1 MGDIL
6 AEVRRELQ
14 VQPRD
19 QAAGVALAGGAQPD
33 VLLPPGKGEV
43 ARLGHGEQH
52 GAGGLILAVVAED
65 GVAFQLG
72 EMQQAAHLRHDHA
85 HQVGQ
90 DVLGVLQLHPGQVRR
105 VSGDVADGQ
114 APSFDGRHARLA
126 SRRRAVGLLS
136 TNRGTA
142 PAHEACRMEF
152 MDAPVVAV
160 TIGDPAGIGPEIV
173 VRALADDPVRR
184 AVQAVVVGDRWVVER
199 AMEVTGTKLEFSP
212 AGPLRL
218 LDLANVDHRLQWGK
232 IQATAGAAAGQFIER
247 AVQEALAGRAD
258 ALATAPINKEALWR
272 AGYRDL
278 GHTEMLGAL
287 TGSADPLTMFTVRN
301 KRIFFL
307 TPHMSLRGALGEVK
321 RERLG
326 AILPRIVGELQKLGF
341 DRPHIAVAALN
352 PHAGEGGAL
361 GKEDLDEIAPAVQD
375 ARGQGWQVDGPV
387 PADAVFA
394 QALDGRYD
402 AVLALY
408 HDQGHIAAKT
418 LDFHG
423 VVSVTLALPFIRT
436 SVDHGTA
443 FDIAGKGLARAE
455 SMAAAILMA
464 GDLARRTKVG
474 QRAGNA

>member
-1 MGDIL
+1 M
-6 AEVRRELQ
+6 
-14 VQPRD
+14 
-19 QAAGVALAGGAQPD
+19 
-33 VLLPPGKGEV
+33 
-43 ARLGHGEQH
+43 
-52 GAGGLILAVVAED
+52 
-65 GVAFQLG
+65 
-72 EMQQAAHLRHDHA
+72 
-85 HQVGQ
+85 
-90 DVLGVLQLHPGQVRR
+90 
-105 VSGDVADGQ
+105 
-114 APSFDGRHARLA
+114 PS
-126 SRRRAVGLLS
+126 S
-136 TNRGTA
+136 
-142 PAHEACRMEF
+142 
-152 MDAPVVAV
+152 VVAV

-173 VRALADDPVRR
+173 VRALAQD
-184 AVQAVVVGDRWVVER
+184 AVQRSVQALVVGDRWVLER
-199 AMEVTGTKLEFSP
+199 AMEVTGTTLEFSP
-212 AGPLRL
+212 AGPVRL

-247 AVQEALAGRAD
+247 AVHETLAGRAD

-272 AGYRDL
+272 AGYRYL

-287 TGSADPLTMFTVRN
+287 TGSPDPLTMFAVRN
-301 KRIFFL
+301 MRIFFL
-307 TPHMSLRGALGEVK
+307 TRHMSLREAVAEVK
-321 RERLG
+321 RDRLA
-326 AILPRIVGELQKLGF
+326 AILPQIVGELRTLGF
-341 DRPHIAVAALN
+341 DRPRIAVAALN

-361 GKEDLDEIAPAVQD
+361 GKEDLEEIAPAVQD

-423 VVSVTLALPFIRT
+423 AVSVTLALPFIRT

-464 GDLARRTKVG
+464 GDLAKRMRLATPQRRD
-474 QRAGNA
+474 

>member
-1 MGDIL
+1 M
-6 AEVRRELQ
+6 
-14 VQPRD
+14 
-19 QAAGVALAGGAQPD
+19 
-33 VLLPPGKGEV
+33 
-43 ARLGHGEQH
+43 
-52 GAGGLILAVVAED
+52 
-65 GVAFQLG
+65 
-72 EMQQAAHLRHDHA
+72 
-85 HQVGQ
+85 
-90 DVLGVLQLHPGQVRR
+90 
-105 VSGDVADGQ
+105 
-114 APSFDGRHARLA
+114 PS
-126 SRRRAVGLLS
+126 
-136 TNRGTA
+136 
-142 PAHEACRMEF
+142 
-152 MDAPVVAV
+152 PVVAV

-173 VRALADDPVRR
+173 VRALAQD
-184 AVQAVVVGDRWVVER
+184 AVQRSVQALVVGDRWVLER
-199 AMEVTGTKLEFSP
+199 AMEVTGTTLEFSP
-212 AGPLRL
+212 AGPVRL

-247 AVQEALAGRAD
+247 AVQETLAGRAD

-272 AGYRDL
+272 AGYRYL

-287 TGSADPLTMFTVRN
+287 TGSPDPLTMFAVRN
-301 KRIFFL
+301 MRIFFL
-307 TPHMSLRGALGEVK
+307 TRHMSLREAVAEVK
-321 RERLG
+321 RDRLA
-326 AILPRIVGELQKLGF
+326 AILPRIVGELRTLGF
-341 DRPHIAVAALN
+341 DRPRIAVAALN

-361 GKEDLDEIAPAVQD
+361 GKEDLEEIAPAVQD

-423 VVSVTLALPFIRT
+423 AVSVTLALPFIRT

-464 GDLARRTKVG
+464 GDLAKRMRLATPQRRD
-474 QRAGNA
+474 

>member
-1 MGDIL
+1 M
-6 AEVRRELQ
+6 
-14 VQPRD
+14 
-19 QAAGVALAGGAQPD
+19 
-33 VLLPPGKGEV
+33 
-43 ARLGHGEQH
+43 
-52 GAGGLILAVVAED
+52 
-65 GVAFQLG
+65 
-72 EMQQAAHLRHDHA
+72 
-85 HQVGQ
+85 
-90 DVLGVLQLHPGQVRR
+90 
-105 VSGDVADGQ
+105 
-114 APSFDGRHARLA
+114 PS
-126 SRRRAVGLLS
+126 
-136 TNRGTA
+136 
-142 PAHEACRMEF
+142 
-152 MDAPVVAV
+152 PVVAV

-173 VRALADDPVRR
+173 VRALAQDAVKRS
-184 AVQAVVVGDRWVVER
+184 VQALVVGDRWVLER
-199 AMEVTGTKLEFSP
+199 AMEVTGTMLEFSP
-212 AGPLRL
+212 AGPVRL

-247 AVQEALAGRAD
+247 AVQETLAGRAD

-272 AGYRDL
+272 AGYRYL

-287 TGSADPLTMFTVRN
+287 TGSPDPLTMFAVRN
-301 KRIFFL
+301 MRIFFL
-307 TPHMSLRGALGEVK
+307 TRHMSLREAVAEVK
-321 RERLG
+321 RDRLG

-361 GKEDLDEIAPAVQD
+361 GKEDLEEIAPAVQD

-423 VVSVTLALPFIRT
+423 AVSVTLALPFIRT

>member
-1 MGDIL
+1 M
-6 AEVRRELQ
+6 
-14 VQPRD
+14 
-19 QAAGVALAGGAQPD
+19 
-33 VLLPPGKGEV
+33 
-43 ARLGHGEQH
+43 
-52 GAGGLILAVVAED
+52 
-65 GVAFQLG
+65 
-72 EMQQAAHLRHDHA
+72 
-85 HQVGQ
+85 
-90 DVLGVLQLHPGQVRR
+90 
-105 VSGDVADGQ
+105 
-114 APSFDGRHARLA
+114 PS
-126 SRRRAVGLLS
+126 
-136 TNRGTA
+136 
-142 PAHEACRMEF
+142 
-152 MDAPVVAV
+152 PVVAV

-173 VRALADDPVRR
+173 VRALAQD
-184 AVQAVVVGDRWVVER
+184 AVQRSVQALVVGDRWVLER
-199 AMEVTGTKLEFSP
+199 AMEVTGTMLEFSP
-212 AGPLRL
+212 AGPVRL

-247 AVQEALAGRAD
+247 AVQETLAGRAD

-272 AGYRDL
+272 AGYRFL

-287 TGSADPLTMFTVRN
+287 TGSPDPLTMFAVRN
-301 KRIFFL
+301 MRIFFL
-307 TPHMSLRGALGEVK
+307 TRHMSLREAVAEVK
-321 RERLG
+321 RDRLA
-326 AILPRIVGELQKLGF
+326 AILPRIVGELRTLGF
-341 DRPHIAVAALN
+341 DRPRIAVAALN

-361 GKEDLDEIAPAVQD
+361 GKEDLEEIAPAVQD

-423 VVSVTLALPFIRT
+423 AVSVTLALPFIRT

-464 GDLARRTKVG
+464 GDLAKRMRLATPQRRD
-474 QRAGNA
+474 

>member
-1 MGDIL
+1 M
-6 AEVRRELQ
+6 
-14 VQPRD
+14 
-19 QAAGVALAGGAQPD
+19 
-33 VLLPPGKGEV
+33 
-43 ARLGHGEQH
+43 
-52 GAGGLILAVVAED
+52 
-65 GVAFQLG
+65 
-72 EMQQAAHLRHDHA
+72 
-85 HQVGQ
+85 
-90 DVLGVLQLHPGQVRR
+90 
-105 VSGDVADGQ
+105 
-114 APSFDGRHARLA
+114 PS
-126 SRRRAVGLLS
+126 S
-136 TNRGTA
+136 
-142 PAHEACRMEF
+142 
-152 MDAPVVAV
+152 VVAV

-173 VRALADDPVRR
+173 VRALAQD
-184 AVQAVVVGDRWVVER
+184 AVQRSVQALVVGDRWVLER
-199 AMEVTGTKLEFSP
+199 AMEVTGTTLEFSP
-212 AGPLRL
+212 AGPVRL

-247 AVQEALAGRAD
+247 AVQETLAGRAD

-272 AGYRDL
+272 AGYRYL

-287 TGSADPLTMFTVRN
+287 TGSPDPLTMFAVRN
-301 KRIFFL
+301 MRIFFL
-307 TPHMSLRGALGEVK
+307 TRHMSLREAVAEVK
-321 RERLG
+321 RDRLA
-326 AILPRIVGELQKLGF
+326 AILPQIVGELRTLGF
-341 DRPHIAVAALN
+341 DRPRIAVAALN

-361 GKEDLDEIAPAVQD
+361 GKEDLEEIAPAVQD

-423 VVSVTLALPFIRT
+423 AVSVTLALPFIRT

-464 GDLARRTKVG
+464 GDLAKRMRLATPQRRD
-474 QRAGNA
+474 